1 MDGNA
6 INRILSWSAIDRILS
21 GNAQSGERIKSRLNK
36 KCFIVSFNVLS
47 MFQMVSWNMVCVTVF
62 LVLSLTVSEALE
74 IQLCGSQLADLLQD
88 VCEGRFHWAPR
99 NGRKYTLFFISVL
112 HSRHTTLNLN
122 NIYVLGVFT
131 LVNHWKQ

>member
-1 MDGNA
+1 MDENA
-6 INRILSWSAIDRILS
+6 INRILS
-21 GNAQSGERIKSRLNK
+21 GNARSGKRIYCKSRLNE

-47 MFQMVSWNMVCVTVF
+47 ILLMVSWNMVFVTVF

-74 IQLCGSQLADLLQD
+74 IQLCGSQLADLLQV

-112 HSRHTTLNLN
+112 PSRHTTLNLN
-122 NIYVLGVFT
+122 NIYVLGVLT
-131 LVNHWKQ
+131 EKP